1 MGSRFVFL
9 GAGACGGGRAGACCF
24 CAPACALSGW
34 VAWGLRSCFAVVCLV
49 CRFRLACGFLGCAR
63 RVGVLGFV
71 VGACA
76 GVLPVVFGLCCRWR
90 WLPALCGRCLVLL
103 LVPGR
108 WPASCLCGL
117 SFLLFAFVCCWRSL
131 VLGALLVAVVV
142 ARGCCGLGLVWC
154 VWVGVPGSAVV
165 LFVSAAVAC
174 LAGWGWRACLL
185 VLLSWFCLFVRCVV
199 AAAWGVFG
207 AFFCSVRFGFVAP
220 PALEVACRLV
230 LAVGGVITL

>member
-1 MGSRFVFL
+1 LLFSCACVRVVWL
-9 GAGACGGGRAGACCF
+9 G
-24 CAPACALSGW
+24 
-34 VAWGLRSCFAVVCLV
+34 GLGLAVLL

-90 WLPALCGRCLVLL
+90 WLPALCGRCFVLL

-154 VWVGVPGSAVV
+154 VWVGRPWCCSFLPLLLALPVGVGGR
-165 LFVSAAVAC
+165 VSWCWC
-174 LAGWGWRACLL
+174 L
-185 VLLSWFCLFVRCVV
+185 
-199 AAAWGVFG
+199 
-207 AFFCSVRFGFVAP
+207 GFVCLCGGWLLLRGVCLVRSS
-220 PALEVACRLV
+220 ALFASGSWLLPLLRFRAGL
-230 LAVGGVITL
+230 